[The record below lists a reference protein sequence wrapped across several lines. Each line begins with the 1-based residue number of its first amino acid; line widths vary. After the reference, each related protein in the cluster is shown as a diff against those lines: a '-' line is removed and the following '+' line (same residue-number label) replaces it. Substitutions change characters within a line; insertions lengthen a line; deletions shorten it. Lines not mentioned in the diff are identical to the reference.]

1 MAGLGSA
8 DRAAPALGRE
18 AENVTLKGRQQGDV
32 RTGLFALCDQQVL
45 HLPIRQSLSVSLCVG
60 VSNFVLLPLMGGLS
74 DRIGR
79 RPQLICCAVAA
90 FLTAYPA
97 LLWMVSA
104 PSFGRLLTVEL
115 WLSLVYS
122 GYNGAMIVF
131 LIEVMPSK
139 VRTTAFSLA
148 YSLATAIFG
157 GFTPAICTWLIH
169 QSGNKAAPGL
179 WLSAA
184 AVCGLVASLLLGQ
197 GQSEG
202 VSGSRASNRK

>member
-1 MAGLGSA
+1 
-8 DRAAPALGRE
+8 
-18 AENVTLKGRQQGDV
+18 
-32 RTGLFALCDQQVL
+32 
-45 HLPIRQSLSVSLCVG
+45 LCVG